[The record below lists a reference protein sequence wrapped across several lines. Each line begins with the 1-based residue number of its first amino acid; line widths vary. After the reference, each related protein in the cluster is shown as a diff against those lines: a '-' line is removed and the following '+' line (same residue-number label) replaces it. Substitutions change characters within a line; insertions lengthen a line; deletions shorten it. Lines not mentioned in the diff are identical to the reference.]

1 MAGLDP
7 AKRYGGEKICA
18 FGPPTFPPAEST
30 RPSGSSNAVEWYP
43 RYVAML
49 AITVNCPVAGSH
61 ISVGNTG
68 WVESSNPEPLL
79 PPTTKT
85 VPSGRRTALCWR
97 RGKFIEPFNFHAG
110 VEALRSI
117 DSVVAVGG
125 SDPPRTST
133 FPESYITPGP

>member
-1 MAGLDP
+1 
-7 AKRYGGEKICA
+7 
-18 FGPPTFPPAEST
+18 
-30 RPSGSSNAVEWYP
+30 
-43 RYVAML
+43 ML

-68 WVESSNPEPLL
+68 WVLSSNPEPLL

-85 VPSGRRTALCWR
+85 LPSGRSTAFCWR
-97 RGKFIEPFNFHAG
+97 RGKFIVPLNFHAG
-110 VEALRSI
+110 LEALRSI

-133 FPESYITPGP
+133 FPESYITPGLSSSQPLKLVTATFDHAPEPLVSR